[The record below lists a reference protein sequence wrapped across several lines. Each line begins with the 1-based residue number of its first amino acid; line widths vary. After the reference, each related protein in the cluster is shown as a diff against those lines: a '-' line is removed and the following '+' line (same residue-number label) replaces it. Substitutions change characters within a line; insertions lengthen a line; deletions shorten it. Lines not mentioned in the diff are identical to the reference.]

1 MVGYKFGSDGN
12 INSIHGDSG
21 SATVVDRSEG
31 QIAVIA
37 AGQPLLLEGP
47 KTQAQEVSVREV
59 SITSKPDILG
69 M

>member
-12 INSIHGDSG
+12 INSIHDDNG
-21 SATVVDRSEG
+21 TVTVMDRSEG

-47 KTQAQEVSVREV
+47 KTQTQEVGIREV
-59 SITSKPDILG
+59 PITSKPDILG